1 LFVVASAVYV
11 VKEAIS
17 LGKIVIENR
26 NNGPIVAE
34 DSLEERQHKTRM
46 DNSYSK
52 VRNSLMIELASAV
65 AMAGIIAFWCFVPGG
80 IFVTIAAIAA
90 IGIVLLGKKIA
101 SSYNESNM
109 QAQLQNDFTRV
120 EHDFEVE
127 QAQKDVSLNL
137 DEGLDD
143 DLDDDLDNELYLT
156 PEQTREAVVMDEVRM
171 AKVIAHL
178 SAARDGQSEDATL
191 PVYLKGSSSS
201 PLLALSMFHHAQSE
215 GEVSANQDSVLKP
228 DASV

>member
-1 LFVVASAVYV
+1 
-11 VKEAIS
+11 
-17 LGKIVIENR
+17 
-26 NNGPIVAE
+26 
-34 DSLEERQHKTRM
+34 
-46 DNSYSK
+46 
-52 VRNSLMIELASAV
+52 
-65 AMAGIIAFWCFVPGG
+65 
-80 IFVTIAAIAA
+80 
-90 IGIVLLGKKIA
+90 
-101 SSYNESNM
+101 M